1 MNKSEYVS
9 IASMLTVFEAFSH
22 FGGTNTFITVAAMVV
37 FALQVLFVINFF
49 YSMYRGKKMTTQNP
63 YNATTLE
70 WTSPIEHIHG
80 NWPGEL
86 PTTHR
91 WAYDYGKDGI
101 EFIPQ
106 TTPLREGEIDGG
118 GH

>member
-1 MNKSEYVS
+1 
-9 IASMLTVFEAFSH
+9 
-22 FGGTNTFITVAAMVV
+22 
-37 FALQVLFVINFF
+37 
-49 YSMYRGKKMTTQNP
+49 MYRGKKMTTQNP
-63 YNATTLE
+63 YGATTLE

-91 WAYDYGKDGI
+91 WAYEYGKDGV
-101 EFIPQ
+101 EFVPQ
-106 TTPLREGEIDGG
+106 TTPLKEGEIDGG